1 MQTGARGVEVDFRR
15 VVHDG
20 ELDLI
25 LRAALLKPALA
36 VFLGKAR
43 NDRLLD
49 DLLTVRN
56 GMQRR
61 VQAVS
66 LDRKCAVRRDEFLPR
81 QRLHA
86 FEKLVERLCAE
97 RAQSDE
103 HALCAAQIKVR
114 PRKRALVALE
124 KYTAVFRAYI
134 GQLAAEAKLVRDD
147 ALKPEQRRAAH
158 GKFHFC
164 FLQKGP
170 CLRGRS
176 RYIDII
182 SFL

>member
-114 PRKRALVALE
+114 PRKRALVTLE
-124 KYTAVFRAYI
+124 KYTAIFRTYI

-176 RYIDII
+176 RYLDII

>member
-1 MQTGARGVEVDFRR
+1 M
-15 VVHDG
+15 HDG

-25 LRAALLKPALA
+25 LRAVLLKPALA
-36 VFLGKAR
+36 VFLRQAR

-49 DLLTVRN
+49 DLLAVRD

-103 HALCAAQIKVR
+103 HALCAAQIKIR
-114 PRKRALVALE
+114 PRKRALVTLE
-124 KYTAVFRAYI
+124 KYTAVFRTHI
-134 GQLAAEAKLVRDD
+134 CQPAAEAQLVRDD
-147 ALKPEQRRAAH
+147 ALKPEQCRAAH

-176 RYIDII
+176 RYLDII